1 MASSSIFHLIH
12 LQTMFHLPTFPLV
25 PFYTTPTNPP
35 LSTNSFEPSNLN
47 LISTQ
52 SLSSPIST
60 QIHIFRSHGF
70 HPPTI
75 CLFVSKTFSTHLNL
89 FNSICKFNRCIYKLT
104 QIPSF
109 SITHLSSHY
118 LHFPHQFFI

>member
-25 PFYTTPTNPP
+25 PFYQQTLPFPQTRLNPQ
-35 LSTNSFEPSNLN
+35 
-47 LISTQ
+47 ISTQ

-109 SITHLSSHY
+109 SITHLSSHH